1 LNILHEESAPII
13 AEHMLWTMDKAEQRW
28 RVPPAKP

>member
-1 LNILHEESAPII
+1 LHEESAPII
-13 AEHMLWTMDKAEQRW
+13 AEHMLWTMEKAEGRW